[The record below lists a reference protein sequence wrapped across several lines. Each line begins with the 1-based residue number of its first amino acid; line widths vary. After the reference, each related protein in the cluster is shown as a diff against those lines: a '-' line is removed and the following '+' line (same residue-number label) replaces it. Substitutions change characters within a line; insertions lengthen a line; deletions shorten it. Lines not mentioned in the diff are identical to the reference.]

1 MRRGLCST
9 AILCLVVL
17 VTLALGCG
25 EEAETPTLSP
35 TPTQYDTFSKYG
47 FSFEYPKEMSLS
59 EQPSMGTIVDENSG
73 IVLGEKENKELELV
87 TVGWQGIAEP
97 VDIESSLIGSVAG
110 GLAALEAGEGV
121 EEVVR
126 GEQLEATKSGHQL
139 LYQSFTVRGGGEVM
153 RGVVSAWYCDE
164 SNRLF
169 NLITLYSGEDALALF
184 QTYLDSFVCHQ

>member
-1 MRRGLCST
+1 
-9 AILCLVVL
+9 
-17 VTLALGCG
+17 
-25 EEAETPTLSP
+25 
-35 TPTQYDTFSKYG
+35 
-47 FSFEYPKEMSLS
+47 
-59 EQPSMGTIVDENSG
+59 MGTIVDENSG

-87 TVGWQGIAEP
+87 TVGWQGIPEP

-153 RGVVSAWYCDE
+153 RGVVGAWYCDE